1 MGVLDWT
8 HPCMDLSWVCAVIKP
23 QRIEVPSARLRRGII
38 ACAISGACLGSLLEM
53 LLVCTI
59 FLHLADRLAT
69 LSPVE
74 IWAPL
79 PLLGGGQTQ
88 SSGGCYW
95 MLY

>member
-1 MGVLDWT
+1 MDWT
-8 HPCMDLSWVCAVIKP
+8 HPCMDLSWVCAFIKP
-23 QRIEVPSARLRRGII
+23 QRGMLCQVHTSQRGY
-38 ACAISGACLGSLLEM
+38 SGACLGSLLEM